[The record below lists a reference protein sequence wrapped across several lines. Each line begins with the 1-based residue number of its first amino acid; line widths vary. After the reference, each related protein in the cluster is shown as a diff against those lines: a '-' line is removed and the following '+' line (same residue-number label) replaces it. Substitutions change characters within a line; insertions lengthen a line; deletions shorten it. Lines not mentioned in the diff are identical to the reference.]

1 MRTYYLLA
9 YCLMTCFACHQNP
22 PLHDEAAANEKIIH
36 IYFTY
41 FNQHRWTEMAS
52 LYADSVEMR
61 DPSIGPNL
69 VHMLRADIIEKYK
82 SLGHALPDVRDS
94 IANEYYSGDN
104 VVVEFISK
112 ATGPDGKKFELPI
125 CTIFAIHD
133 GKITKDLT
141 YYDNF

>member
-9 YCLMTCFACHQNP
+9 FCLMTCLACHQNP
-22 PLHDEAAANEKIIH
+22 PLRDEAAANKKIIH
-36 IYFTY
+36 TYFTY
-41 FNQHRWTEMAS
+41 FNQHRWQDMVS
-52 LYADSVEMR
+52 LYADTVAMR
-61 DPSIGPNL
+61 DPSIGLAL
-69 VHMLRADIIEKYK
+69 VHLHRDAILQKYQAM
-82 SLGHALPDVRDS
+82 GVALPDVRDS
-94 IANEYYSGDN
+94 IVNEYHSGDR

-133 GKITKDLT
+133 GKITEDLT